1 MDLWQK
7 VIDLTVSFEFLDE
20 TSCKWKVQKK
30 QERRKEEAYSKL
42 LGFYK
47 SNSLELGILH
57 FQNFNFKEAE
67 TVLEELKEVDRE
79 NFDITRYLALTYLK
93 MGRERELQVL
103 YLGHKPEEA
112 KEVFDKAHENAIQ
125 AMMAGLCQT
134 EGRKLRAD
142 TALAIAH
149 NQLLLIGL
157 GSRAKTALEQGA
169 QDQQMP
175 LPSSQ
180 QEMEGQNATTLDQDT
195 QSKLSTPTT
204 KQLDLC
210 IRSYREAVR
219 CGSLVAS
226 LELLRLIQKNIV
238 QVTSRWTFLQ
248 MLAEI
253 DVCCSLRSS
262 DCLHKDQKPLTFEH
276 GLSSRDT
283 DKDVSALNCKTIKR
297 DGRAILAP
305 SRHRTTSEWQ
315 YYLFFR
321 QAWEQHLSMEKKI
334 LKHRF
339 ENNEGELELDGREE
353 LEEITSSDEII
364 RAATDCC
371 LKLRPLLDG
380 IVDKFRTEELGLE
393 EQTKN
398 QYFPLMLDEQNTE
411 KIRSELKKKLNT
423 IFSIDVDR
431 NYPELW
437 KELLEIQPG
446 YNSGN
451 EILKSFCTLVNKTK
465 HRDVASSVSKIL
477 DINKDPVTLAR
488 KCTDKVEE
496 ICNFFL
502 NAMREASD
510 LRKSA
515 EELVSDIKDGRHEK
529 AD

>member
-20 TSCKWKVQKK
+20 TSCKLKVQKK
-30 QERRKEEAYSKL
+30 HERRKEEAYNKL

-47 SNSLELGILH
+47 SNSLTLGILH
-57 FQNFNFKEAE
+57 LQNFNFKEAA

-79 NFDITRYLALTYLK
+79 NFDITRYLALTYMK

-103 YLGHKPEEA
+103 YLDHKPEEV

-169 QDQQMP
+169 QGQQIP

-195 QSKLSTPTT
+195 QHTMSTPTT
-204 KQLDLC
+204 IQLDSLC

-219 CGSLVAS
+219 CGSLLAS
-226 LELLRLIQKNIV
+226 LELLRLIQNNIV
-238 QVTSRWTFLQ
+238 HVTSRWTFLQ

-262 DCLHKDQKPLTFEH
+262 DCLHKDQKPLTFKH

-283 DKDVSALNCKTIKR
+283 DKDASALNCKTIKR
-297 DGRAILAP
+297 DDRAILDGSP
-305 SRHRTTSEWQ
+305 
-315 YYLFFR
+315 FFR
-321 QAWEQHLSMEKKI
+321 QAWEQHFSMEKKI

-380 IVDKFRTEELGLE
+380 IVDKFGTEELGIAE
-393 EQTKN
+393 ETKN
-398 QYFPLMLDEQNTE
+398 QYFPLMLDEQNAT
-411 KIRSELKKKLNT
+411 KIQSELKKRLNT
-423 IFSIDVDR
+423 IFSIDVDK
-431 NYPELW
+431 NYPKLW
-437 KELLEIQPG
+437 NQLLKIQPG

-451 EILKSFCTLVNKTK
+451 EFLKSSAPWLTK
-465 HRDVASSVSKIL
+465 
-477 DINKDPVTLAR
+477 
-488 KCTDKVEE
+488 
-496 ICNFFL
+496 
-502 NAMREASD
+502 
-510 LRKSA
+510 
-515 EELVSDIKDGRHEK
+515 
-529 AD
+529 